1 VGNMESWE
9 RTVKKIRE
17 KSDTSSSSFIVIHPP
32 SLPSIYTS
40 SLSPSSLSS
49 LRVPPLLPAQTS
61 RRHIFWLPWE
71 RFWWWHAPIVFF
83 SFKKNSFY
91 YYYIP
96 PLSFFKNNTNT
107 WDFFFPWLGA
117 CVCGHSPFLVTWFES
132 FILQSSVYESTMTKS
147 GGVVYWR
154 WWPAVSRVKGR
165 RSFLCLEVFIFE
177 PSAGANDLLVISEAV
192 IIH

>member
-1 VGNMESWE
+1 MLKRSVGNMESWE

-83 SFKKNSFY
+83 SFKKEFFLLLLYS
-91 YYYIP
+91 P
-96 PLSFFKNNTNT
+96 SFFFLKNNTNT

-132 FILQSSVYESTMTKS
+132 FILQSSVCVSLQWPK
-147 GGVVYWR
+147 VV
-154 WWPAVSRVKGR
+154 A
-165 RSFLCLEVFIFE
+165 SFIGDDDL
-177 PSAGANDLLVISEAV
+177 PSLGSKVDDHFCV
-192 IIH
+192 

>member
-96 PLSFFKNNTNT
+96 PLSFFLKIIQTHET
-107 WDFFFPWLGA
+107 FFFLDSGRV
-117 CVCGHSPFLVTWFES
+117 CVATRHFWSRDLNHSFFNRVCMSLQWPKAVAS
-132 FILQSSVYESTMTKS
+132 FIGDDDL
-147 GGVVYWR
+147 
-154 WWPAVSRVKGR
+154 
-165 RSFLCLEVFIFE
+165 
-177 PSAGANDLLVISEAV
+177 PSLGSKVDDHFCV
-192 IIH
+192 